1 MWWLL
6 TIKPS
11 RRRPKM
17 SAGNDF
23 MFQSSDSQ
31 GIRCSRA
38 SVSSPEDVLWLPS
51 VFCSSCF
58 HYVSWYFVPSKVWWW
73 FMCFC
78 HVSMSYL
85 TMSHHICFNLFSML
99 QLTWLVGGLVAINFI
114 FPLILG
120 IAHHPNWRSP
130 SFFRGVQTNHQ
141 PDIMICYIIPHCPI
155 LRWYGIAIL
164 IWDMIIAI
172 WQYPWVFLS
181 CRFSVHFSMS
191 RATVVV
197 DHRRVHTAL
206 GRVQSH
212 APRSAQQL
220 VRFHFSGG

>member
-11 RRRPKM
+11 RRRAKM
-17 SAGNDF
+17 SAANDF

-38 SVSSPEDVLWLPS
+38 SVCSPEDVLWLPS

-58 HYVSWYFVPSKVWWW
+58 HYVSWYFFPSKVWWW

-78 HVSMSYL
+78 HVSMSYV
-85 TMSHHICFNLFSML
+85 TMSHHICFNLLSML
-99 QLTWLVGGLVAINFI
+99 QLTWLDGGLVAINFI

-130 SFFRGVQTNHQ
+130 SFFRGVNQ
-141 PDIMICYIIPHCPI
+141 PPTRKSNPQVLGESNRVSKTLPSYPI
-155 LRWYGIAIL
+155 FIL
-164 IWDMIIAI
+164 SIG
-172 WQYPWVFLS
+172 QLTWVFLCLQIFCPFLHVKS
-181 CRFSVHFSMS
+181 HG
-191 RATVVV
+191 
-197 DHRRVHTAL
+197 RRW
-206 GRVQSH
+206 SPPCPH
-212 APRSAQQL
+212 AVRPCPKPCPAKRSAACAL
-220 VRFHFSGG
+220 PF